1 MAQILKFQKGG
12 NARKLGSLTL
22 GITKYTADDKFIQQ
36 LYDYSK
42 SLEPEVAS
50 QFNNIINSLKS
61 GADLSYANHE
71 LIGDVNFDVGNP
83 GEKRMSKRVASGLSN
98 RETSARKAISALDNF
113 IPEIDEIKLPKY
125 DFTNTLSA
133 EYERDDKGTFIL
145 DESKNKKFINSATN
159 AAILDRINAVRF
171 IAKNPD
177 STFEFTGPDGLTT
190 KVIRDWYNLIGENN
204 LVALERRLKDGSW
217 SDADLETV
225 NDINILLD
233 RSLSNSEQENRDKFD
248 KLTAE
253 QTAKTNYTS
262 RGFDPSLSAYISYDN
277 NSGGFHIADQTLNS
291 LIGSGNV
298 WLNEDFLQ
306 AYPNYAFLL
315 KNHDNG
321 LFIINGQVYD
331 AEDQKLL
338 NNPVFQRFVE
348 DNKKRSA
355 PSNNIIKQLWTDNS
369 RNWRPLNEWQGIE
382 MYSPHENVWI
392 KDITGNYNDLAKYYG
407 QDISYVFQTRPE
419 TVSDDMFDIYGRIKP
434 EHLTYGYINTNNEY
448 FPVVNRD
455 FFEDYLNKLQ
465 LSSDSKNEKYYSTI
479 PGYLREKVTFND
491 GYLVR
496 FNDNILYN
504 PDNGVGYVNYANK
517 WYEIPVNVMTN
528 ILKGTAGN
536 SLNPV
541 KRGYTEVSLPKLKQ
555 GGKIIKASGGVKV
568 PWQFDSEIYR
578 DRLTREI
585 LPEYKLNY
593 TEFPEVLQLK
603 MKLAGVDGKYIPTTL
618 PQINLIEDLNKDI
631 KKNREEKLYPEIK
644 SNIPDITSSSNN
656 EDSKFGHTKRK
667 WPFISPDMLL
677 GLSDYIVSDIAQRKS
692 SEKQKEAIYHG
703 MVGSQK
709 QNVSEVY
716 PIFTDNGESRM
727 YDQRIENIRSFKPIS
742 SDVNQT
748 YSQQLMRDA
757 QADQLIGEKS
767 TKLSQKYDQFLKQ
780 LLAAKMQYNQN
791 RTQTANENWKNWNM
805 GLGQLD
811 MVDANL
817 INLQGQSAKNMIY
830 QLRENHA
837 KDLESYK
844 QLDMLDA
851 KADLRTKMKYE
862 FDRLGGYNYIK
873 NEQIRQSFMDNNN
886 WEGAYKYMDPEGYRA
901 LETAAYRNI
910 ILAPKN
916 RHSWWN
922 WWDFPVMS
930 AKKGTKLRK
939 TSDVLFLDQNK
950 ATTKSIDALNRD
962 IIKLFL
968 QMMK

>member
-190 KVIRDWYNLIGENN
+190 KVIRDWYNLIGEDN
-204 LVALERRLKDGSW
+204 LVALEGRLKDGSW

-233 RSLSNSEQENRDKFD
+233 RSLSSSEQENRDKFD

-555 GGKIIKASGGVKV
+555 GGKIIKAQEDTIFPTLEEYNDGARVAKIV
-568 PWQFDSEIYR
+568 IDSELGKKSLQKNLSKIITQNALDKDFLKNTIIQDMYENR
-578 DRLTREI
+578 SSI
-585 LPEYKLNY
+585 KNAFGY
-593 TEFPEVLQLK
+593 TDPKQK
-603 MKLAGVDGKYIPTTL
+603 
-618 PQINLIEDLNKDI
+618 
-631 KKNREEKLYPEIK
+631 
-644 SNIPDITSSSNN
+644 
-656 EDSKFGHTKRK
+656 
-667 WPFISPDMLL
+667 FISPDMIL

-873 NEQIRQSFMDNNN
+873 NEQTRQSFMDNNN

-901 LETAAYRNI
+901 LETAAYRNV

-922 WWDFPVMS
+922 WWDFPVTS